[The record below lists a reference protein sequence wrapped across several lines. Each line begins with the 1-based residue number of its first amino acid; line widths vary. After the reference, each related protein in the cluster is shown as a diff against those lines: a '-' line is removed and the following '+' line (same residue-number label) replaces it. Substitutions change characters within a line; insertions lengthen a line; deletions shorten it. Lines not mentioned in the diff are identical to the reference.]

1 MQRILGYLGLLIFSR
16 AKIFLAKHY
25 KGIREGGIYSLILML
40 YASKKYT
47 FAPETSFLW
56 KVKEVV
62 TNQGRIRT
70 DAVVNCT
77 GAWANYISGMVG
89 VHTPLGK
96 KRIRKK

>member
-1 MQRILGYLGLLIFSR
+1 M
-16 AKIFLAKHY
+16 
-25 KGIREGGIYSLILML
+25 
-40 YASKKYT
+40 
-47 FAPETSFLW
+47 
-56 KVKEVV
+56 KEVV

-96 KRIRKK
+96 KRRKPDPLKKGNKEKVDPVSQTANAGPTPPCLIGNYFFLFLVGPVFTLEKIV

>member
-1 MQRILGYLGLLIFSR
+1 MQRILGYLGLLLFSR
-16 AKIFLAKHY
+16 AKIFLAQHY